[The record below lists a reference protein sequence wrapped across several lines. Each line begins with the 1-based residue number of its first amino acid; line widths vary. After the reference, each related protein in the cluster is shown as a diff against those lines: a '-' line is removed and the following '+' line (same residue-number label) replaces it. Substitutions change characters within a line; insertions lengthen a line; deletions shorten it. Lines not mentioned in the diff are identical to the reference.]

1 MISGL
6 SKIKKHELRPS
17 VKIDLSVFADEE
29 CFVELCEPTAAALF
43 PDAGYLEQLRIK
55 FPEFPNSMLY
65 QINLLGRCYVVQP
78 NDPESFNA
86 THDFANLARTNKDCF
101 YFVLSEFLNAYPTAD
116 IKDKVT
122 EAKND

>member
-6 SKIKKHELRPS
+6 SKIKKQELRPS
-17 VKIDLSVFADEE
+17 VKIDLSTFADED

-86 THDFANLARTNKDCF
+86 THDFAQLARNNKDCF
-101 YFVLSEFLNAYPTAD
+101 YYVLSEFLNAYPTAD
-116 IKDKVT
+116 IKDKVA